1 MRKNKGITLIA
12 LIITIIVMLIL
23 VGVVV
28 TVVIQSDLLG
38 TARNAGEEYKLAY
51 EKESNMSEV
60 TINGE
65 KYTSLEEYIE
75 ASQEYK
81 GLTIT
86 ADTPN
91 VEFTKADG
99 TTPGDINNL
108 EMGDIVK
115 YGDYEYHYNQKY
127 YTHPFGNG
135 WSDDE
140 TIDGWGAKAIDRE
153 KEKYGELCGLI
164 YGKNLKNVDFLFG
177 SASIAD
183 ANELISE
190 APEIPYGVISMAD
203 TFQKCSNL
211 KKGTKIPSTVKH
223 INYCFSDCV
232 SLEGT
237 IIIDAEP
244 EDLEDYDMCFN
255 SAGTR
260 GSGIIVKGKSSML
273 DEIIATGGEKVTKGE

>member
-1 MRKNKGITLIA
+1 MRKNQGITLIA

-127 YTHPFGNG
+127 YTHPFGTG
-135 WSDDE
+135 WDNDE
-140 TIDGWGAKAIDRE
+140 ALDGWGAKAIDRE
-153 KEKYGELCGLI
+153 KEKYGELCGSI
-164 YGKNLKNVDFLFG
+164 YDKKLKNIDFLFG
-177 SASIAD
+177 SGGGGGTI
-183 ANELISE
+183 IKE
-190 APEIPYGVISMAD
+190 APEIPYGVISMAA
-203 TFQKCSNL
+203 TFQKCMDL
-211 KKGTKIPSTVKH
+211 KKGTKIPSTVKY

-237 IIIDAEP
+237 IIIDADP
-244 EDLEDYDMCFN
+244 EDYNNCF
-255 SAGTR
+255 SGAGTS

-273 DEIIATGGEKVTKGE
+273 DEIIATGENITKGE

>member
-1 MRKNKGITLIA
+1 MRKNLGITLIA

-38 TARNAGEEYKLAY
+38 TAKSAGDKYKTAY
-51 EKESNMSEV
+51 EEESNMSEV

-65 KYTSLEEYIE
+65 KYASIEEYIE

-127 YTHPFGNG
+127 YNNPFNTG

-140 TIDGWGAKAIDRE
+140 TLDGWGVSSID
-153 KEKYGELCGLI
+153 KSKGKYDELCGIIL
-164 YGKNLKNVDFLFG
+164 GKKLKCMNYTFYHCD
-177 SASIAD
+177 IT
-183 ANELISE
+183 E
-190 APEIPYGVISMAD
+190 APKIPYGVISMAS
-203 TFQKCSNL
+203 TFQGSLFL
-211 KKGTKIPSTVKH
+211 KKGTKIPSTVKSVS
-223 INYCFSDCV
+223 YCFSNCKV
-232 SLEGT
+232 LEGT
-237 IIIDAEP
+237 IIIDADP
-244 EDLEDYDMCFN
+244 EDYNQCF
-255 SAGTR
+255 SGAGTS

>member
-1 MRKNKGITLIA
+1 MRKNQGITLIA

-108 EMGDIVK
+108 EIGDIVK

-127 YTHPFGNG
+127 YTHRFGAG

-140 TIDGWGAKAIDRE
+140 TIDGWGAKVLDRS

-164 YGKNLKNVDFLFG
+164 YGKNLKNIDFLFG
-177 SASIAD
+177 SGGENGSQSI
-183 ANELISE
+183 IK
-190 APEIPYGVISMAD
+190 APEIPYGVVFMSN
-203 TFQKCSNL
+203 TFTRCSNL
-211 KKGTKIPSTVKH
+211 KKVTKVPSTVKY
-223 INYCFSDCV
+223 INYCFEDCYN
-232 SLEGT
+232 LEGT
-237 IIIDAEP
+237 IIIDADP
-244 EDLEDYDMCFN
+244 EDYNNCFTG
-255 SAGTR
+255 AGTS

>member
-108 EMGDIVK
+108 EIGDIVK

-127 YTHPFGNG
+127 YPHRFGAG
-135 WSDDE
+135 WSDEE
-140 TIDGWGAKAIDRE
+140 TIDGWGAKVLDRS

-164 YGKNLKNVDFLFG
+164 YGKNLKNIDFLFG
-177 SASIAD
+177 SGGESGSQSI
-183 ANELISE
+183 IK
-190 APEIPYGVISMAD
+190 APEIPYGVVFMSN
-203 TFQKCSNL
+203 TFTRCSNL
-211 KKGTKIPSTVKH
+211 KKVTKVPSTVKY
-223 INYCFSDCV
+223 INYCFEDCYN
-232 SLEGT
+232 LEGT
-237 IIIDAEP
+237 IIIDADP
-244 EDLEDYDMCFN
+244 EDYNNCFTG
-255 SAGTR
+255 AGTS

>member
-108 EMGDIVK
+108 EMGDIVR

-127 YTHPFGNG
+127 YNNPFGNG
-135 WSDDE
+135 WNNDE
-140 TIDGWGAKAIDRE
+140 TIDGWGVKAIDRE
-153 KEKYGELCGLI
+153 KERYGELCGSI
-164 YGKNLKNVDFLFG
+164 YDKKLKNIEYLFG
-177 SASIAD
+177 AGGGGGTI
-183 ANELISE
+183 IKE
-190 APEIPYGVISMAD
+190 APEIPYGVISMAG
-203 TFQKCSNL
+203 TFRKCMDL
-211 KKGTKIPSTVKH
+211 KKGTKIPSTVKY
-223 INYCFSDCV
+223 IDYCFSDCV

-237 IIIDAEP
+237 IIIDADP
-244 EDLEDYDMCFN
+244 EVYRMCF
-255 SAGTR
+255 SGAGTS

-273 DEIIATGGEKVTKGE
+273 DEIIATGENITKGE

>member
-1 MRKNKGITLIA
+1 MRKNKGITLVA

-23 VGVVV
+23 VAVSVN
-28 TVVIQSDLLG
+28 ILIKSNLMG
-38 TARNAGEEYKLAY
+38 TAEKTVDKYKAASEEERK
-51 EKESNMSEV
+51 EKTV
-60 TINGE
+60 INGE
-65 KYTSLEEYIE
+65 KYNSIEEYIE
-75 ASQEYK
+75 ASKEYK

-127 YTHPFGNG
+127 YTHPFGTG
-135 WSDDE
+135 WDNDE
-140 TIDGWGAKAIDRE
+140 ALDGWGAKAIDRE
-153 KEKYGELCGLI
+153 KEKYGELCGSI
-164 YGKNLKNVDFLFG
+164 YDKKLKNIDFLFG
-177 SASIAD
+177 SGGGGGTI
-183 ANELISE
+183 IKE
-190 APEIPYGVISMAD
+190 APEIPYGVISMAS
-203 TFQKCSNL
+203 TFQKCMDL
-211 KKGTKIPSTVKH
+211 KKGTKIPSTVKY

-237 IIIDAEP
+237 IIIDADP
-244 EDLEDYDMCFN
+244 EDYNNCF
-255 SAGTR
+255 SGAGTS

>member
-1 MRKNKGITLIA
+1 
-12 LIITIIVMLIL
+12 MLIL

-51 EKESNMSEV
+51 EKESNTSEV

-108 EMGDIVK
+108 EIGDIVK

-127 YTHPFGNG
+127 YTHRFGAG

-140 TIDGWGAKAIDRE
+140 TIDGWGAKVLDRS

-164 YGKNLKNVDFLFG
+164 YGKNLKNIDFLFG
-177 SASIAD
+177 SGGGNGSQSI
-183 ANELISE
+183 IK
-190 APEIPYGVISMAD
+190 APEIPYGVVFMSN
-203 TFQKCSNL
+203 TFTRCSNL
-211 KKGTKIPSTVKH
+211 KKVTKVPSTVKY
-223 INYCFSDCV
+223 INYCFEDCYN
-232 SLEGT
+232 LEGT
-237 IIIDAEP
+237 IIIDADP
-244 EDLEDYDMCFN
+244 EDYNNCFTG
-255 SAGTR
+255 AGTR

>member
-1 MRKNKGITLIA
+1 MRKNQGITLIA

-108 EMGDIVK
+108 EIGDIVK

-127 YTHPFGNG
+127 YTHRFGAG

-140 TIDGWGAKAIDRE
+140 TIDGWGAKVLDRS

-164 YGKNLKNVDFLFG
+164 YGKNLKNIDFLFG
-177 SASIAD
+177 SGGESGSQSI
-183 ANELISE
+183 IK
-190 APEIPYGVISMAD
+190 APEIPYGVVFMSN
-203 TFQKCSNL
+203 TFTRCSNL
-211 KKGTKIPSTVKH
+211 KKVTKVPSTVKY
-223 INYCFSDCV
+223 INYCFEDCYN
-232 SLEGT
+232 LEGT
-237 IIIDAEP
+237 IIIDADP
-244 EDLEDYDMCFN
+244 EDYNNCFTG
-255 SAGTR
+255 AGTS

>member
-1 MRKNKGITLIA
+1 
-12 LIITIIVMLIL
+12 
-23 VGVVV
+23 
-28 TVVIQSDLLG
+28 
-38 TARNAGEEYKLAY
+38 
-51 EKESNMSEV
+51 MSEV

-65 KYTSLEEYIE
+65 KYNSIEEYIE
-75 ASQEYK
+75 ASKEYK

-127 YTHPFGNG
+127 YNHPFGNG
-135 WSDDE
+135 WSNDE

-153 KEKYGELCGLI
+153 KEKYGELCGSI
-164 YGKNLKNVDFLFG
+164 YDKKLKNIDFLFG
-177 SASIAD
+177 SGASGTI
-183 ANELISE
+183 IKE
-190 APEIPYGVISMAD
+190 APEIPYGVISMSG
-203 TFQKCSNL
+203 TFHKGMNL
-211 KKGTKIPSTVKH
+211 KKGTKIPSTVKN
-223 INYCFSDCV
+223 ISYCFADCV

-244 EDLEDYDMCFN
+244 EKYVNCFPG
-255 SAGTR
+255 AGTS

-273 DEIIATGGEKVTKGE
+273 DEIIATGGNNANITKGE

>member
-65 KYTSLEEYIE
+65 KYTSIEEYIE

-108 EMGDIVK
+108 EIGDIVK

-127 YTHPFGNG
+127 YTHRFGAG

-140 TIDGWGAKAIDRE
+140 TIDGWGAKVLDGS

-164 YGKNLKNVDFLFG
+164 YGKNLKNIDYLFG
-177 SASIAD
+177 SGGGNGSQSI
-183 ANELISE
+183 IK
-190 APEIPYGVISMAD
+190 APEIPYGVVFMSN
-203 TFQKCSNL
+203 TFTHCSNL
-211 KKGTKIPSTVKH
+211 KKVTKVPSTVKY
-223 INYCFSDCV
+223 INYCFEDCYN
-232 SLEGT
+232 LEGT
-237 IIIDAEP
+237 IIIDADP
-244 EDLEDYDMCFN
+244 EGYDTCFFG
-255 SAGTR
+255 AGKN
-260 GSGIIVKGKSSML
+260 GSGITVKGKSSML
-273 DEIIATGGEKVTKGE
+273 DEIIATGGNNANITKGE